1 LALSLIVGAVGL
13 LIGIVSVVAI
23 VIPLVG
29 VFTSDAY
36 TVPGEIHLHLHDT
49 RYTVYQRTGE
59 RSPFGTSNP
68 DDSIFRLSPNSLTVT
83 APDNSTV
90 PVFYDNR
97 SETITRGSAE
107 YTGQLTFDP
116 PSSGD
121 YLLQF
126 TRVSTTVIV
135 ARSVSDAI
143 RGVLVWFGVGAIGG
157 ALLIAGIV
165 MLIIGGV
172 RRGRAKRASYAA
184 AWGAAPGW
192 YGPNPQWAPPAGA
205 PGYPPAYPPP
215 PPAYPPPPPPPGGTP
230 PPPPDA
236 PPGGSS

>member
-1 LALSLIVGAVGL
+1 MNMGSPPAPAAGRPGPSLGLSLIVGAVGL

-29 VFTSDAY
+29 LFTSDAY
-36 TVPGEIHLHLHDT
+36 AVPGEIHLHLHDT

-83 APDNSTV
+83 APDNSTG

-135 ARSVSDAI
+135 ARSV
-143 RGVLVWFGVGAIGG
+143 
-157 ALLIAGIV
+157 
-165 MLIIGGV
+165 
-172 RRGRAKRASYAA
+172 
-184 AWGAAPGW
+184 
-192 YGPNPQWAPPAGA
+192 
-205 PGYPPAYPPP
+205 
-215 PPAYPPPPPPPGGTP
+215 
-230 PPPPDA
+230 
-236 PPGGSS
+236 